1 MALPDTISMPAKTG
15 AARTVL
21 FIIAFLFLFIF
32 PITWDSWI
40 PRSQYTSVL
49 LLGAAASV
57 YLAMRS
63 HSPKDFR
70 VPKAVVP
77 FVAYLL
83 LQMGLLL
90 IAPTIVPGL
99 QKIVTNL
106 VILALFLFFLE
117 SLNFSW
123 LAWVWENALIGLG
136 VLFSLMSLLVLF
148 FWFGEWWRISGT
160 LFSIPPIG
168 VRLTGLILNHPNAAA
183 GFINLVLPLAAIR
196 SLLTKGALRRIFWIC
211 VIGLFLAAEYFTSS
225 RGAWIGLVVG
235 LGIVFGLIVLAQ
247 GPKFMIKLRTRI
259 SISLAGKRRMARAI
273 GAGILTVIIGALI
286 IYLLVWNVS
295 VGGHGDF
302 SERGKI
308 WARAWNIF
316 STSPLWGHGPGS
328 YPFYVALQSRDV
340 TDENGY
346 FHPHNLGL
354 QIAGET
360 GIAGLLLVVLFVGI
374 SVRAFIAVW
383 RQTPSASSEK
393 LRLAAYAGAA
403 AAVAVQHIV
412 DDLFLQMLY
421 TLSVFLML
429 AIALRNAPRSEVILL
444 KNSLG
449 VFSILG
455 LSGFVLLV
463 TLYVMWGGSQYW
475 QGLNQADKGDWITA
489 SEDICRAADM
499 NAANTLFTFQCG
511 QASAYAAYYDGD
523 SDALQT
529 AIAYTRR
536 GLEKDPY
543 WYGHWANL
551 ATFEWQAGRRSQG
564 LALMRRA
571 VANAPPSS
579 LYLANLGWME
589 EAAGNRS
596 EALKAYGEAIDVDPW
611 LARDDY
617 FQQSEVRRE
626 SLTGQRAEDDF
637 WKGWDALQTGD
648 WESAKRHFERA
659 IESNPGDSAAYAALG
674 LALQGAGRPGDA
686 WRNVEKSLFIG
697 GGYFP
702 TLMIASQVALSQDR
716 QDEAL
721 QYLTRAYNTLSNA
734 NTAYIYYNAAYHR
747 SATLPS
753 DLSPYLLRLG
763 LTPGMR
769 ENLARLAEYFLRGGE
784 TAKAETVMDWV
795 HEGVSQ

>member
-1 MALPDTISMPAKTG
+1 MERVMNLQDSAKSQSKL
-15 AARTVL
+15 VL
-21 FIIAFLFLFIF
+21 LFLLSLLALFFF
-32 PITWDSWI
+32 PIMWDSWI
-40 PRSQYTSVL
+40 PRARYTGLAITSIAGVICSV
-49 LLGAAASV
+49 SRI
-57 YLAMRS
+57 RS
-63 HSPKDFR
+63 KAQFQL
-70 VPKAVVP
+70 PKAVIP
-77 FVAYLL
+77 FGIYLL
-83 LQMGLLL
+83 LQTGLLF
-90 IAPTIVPGL
+90 IAPNLIVGL
-99 QKIVTNL
+99 QKIVSNL
-106 VILALFLFFLE
+106 VVLLLFLFFLE
-117 SLNFSW
+117 SLNFGW
-123 LAWVWENALIGLG
+123 QARVWENALIGMTILI
-136 VLFSLMSLLVLF
+136 SLVGLLVIF
-148 FWFGEWWRISGT
+148 IWSRDWWRIGESV
-160 LFSIPPIG
+160 FSIPPVGIRMPG
-168 VRLTGLILNHPNAAA
+168 VMLNQPNPVG
-183 GFINLVLPLAAIR
+183 GFLNLVIPVALIR
-196 SLLTKGALRRIFWIC
+196 LLRKKSIQGRIFFIA
-211 VIGLFLAAEYFTSS
+211 VILLLFVAEYFTSS

-235 LGIVFGLIVLAQ
+235 LGITFAMIFATEVKKNFNKFKIGFGSHLI
-247 GPKFMIKLRTRI
+247 
-259 SISLAGKRRMARAI
+259 ARHLKGMHLWTA
-273 GAGILTVIIGALI
+273 ILTVLLIIGA
-286 IYLLVWNVS
+286 IYSLFWNVNF
-295 VGGHGDF
+295 VGHASF
-302 SERGKI
+302 SERWKI
-308 WARAWNIF
+308 WLQAWNLF
-316 STSPLWGHGPGS
+316 LASPLWGHGPGS
-328 YPFYVALQSRDV
+328 YPFYLALRSGEL

-354 QIAGET
+354 QIGAET
-360 GIAGLLLVVLFVGI
+360 GIAGILLVVLFIGL
-374 SVRAFIAVW
+374 SARAFAAVW

-444 KNSLG
+444 KNSMG

-463 TLYVMWGGSQYW
+463 TLYVMRGGSQYW

-596 EALKAYGEAIDVDPW
+596 EALKAYGEAIELDPW

-626 SLTGQRAEDDF
+626 SLTGQKAADNF
-637 WKGWDALQTGD
+637 WRGWGALQTGD

-659 IESNPGDSAAYAALG
+659 IQSNPGDSAAYAALG